1 MFEEEKVKKLWQA
14 SRQGNREAFD
24 QFYLSTVRILYAY
37 GKQLHTD
44 TGLVEDCIQELF
56 VNLWK
61 NRKNIQIDHSAK
73 QYLFLSLRRLIIRK
87 AGKAS
92 EIPTER
98 QVLDSQHKAPID
110 AKADEIIELRNQ
122 KAKVSK
128 AINHLP
134 KRQKEALFL
143 KYYEGLDY
151 EEIAGVMGLQ
161 KHGVYKLVSQAIK
174 KLRKRLT
181 VFF

>member
-1 MFEEEKVKKLWQA
+1 MFEEEKVKKLWKK
-14 SRQGNREAFD
+14 SRKGNREAFD

-37 GKQLHTD
+37 GKQLHVD

-56 VNLWK
+56 VGLWK
-61 NRKNIQIDHSAK
+61 NRRNIKIKHSAK

-87 AGKAS
+87 ANKTS
-92 EIPTER
+92 ETPTE
-98 QVLDSQHKAPID
+98 QGILDAQYFAPSLTQSIETDSQKR
-110 AKADEIIELRNQ
+110 KSEVEN
-122 KAKVSK
+122 
-128 AINHLP
+128 AIQDLP

-143 KYYEGLDY
+143 KYYEGFDY

-174 KLRKRLT
+174 KLRNRLT
-181 VFF
+181 IFF